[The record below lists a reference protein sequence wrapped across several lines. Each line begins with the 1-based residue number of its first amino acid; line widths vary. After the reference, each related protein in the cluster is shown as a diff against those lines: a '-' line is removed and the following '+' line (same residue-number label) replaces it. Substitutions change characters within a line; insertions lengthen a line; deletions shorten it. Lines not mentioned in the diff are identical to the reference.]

1 MYLFGF
7 GDSCCGILIKWKMV
21 KRITIY
27 HGSEKNIEWP
37 VFGKGKKISSHY
49 CPNQHFSGSDSGHV
63 RLAVANGLIFASHK
77 LLEIGRRPFSRNVSR
92 YSFWFLEYSSA

>member
-1 MYLFGF
+1 
-7 GDSCCGILIKWKMV
+7 MV